1 MTRAICSLGIVL
13 MLAGTAHGAILYLEN
28 AADGSASMDL
38 APGQSGLI
46 NLVLFLHEI
55 DTAEELYVNVFLD
68 TDDDVLAESIS
79 IIDVQ
84 SNQCDILEGPLP
96 ITFEDLGI
104 ILYCDTVHPPDTII
118 LVTLVIAHIGSETA
132 GSVAVTFEKGARA
145 PQIFTENFSMFAW
158 GFGFAGIIPNFADPG
173 VGGQDNPF
181 VINLVPPSEECD
193 GDANSDGVVDPLDSG
208 FVLSRFGC
216 EVDAGDPD
224 CDTADQNDDGL
235 VDPLDVGFVLARF
248 GTCE

>member
-1 MTRAICSLGIVL
+1 MTRAIGSLGVVL
-13 MLAGTAHGAILYLEN
+13 MLAGPAHGAILYLEN
-28 AADGSASMDL
+28 AADGLASIDL
-38 APGQSGLI
+38 TPGQSGLI

-84 SNQCDILEGPLP
+84 SNECDILEGPLP

-104 ILYCDTVHPPDTII
+104 ILYCDTVDPPDTII
-118 LVTLVIAHIGSETA
+118 LVTLVIAHIGSETP
-132 GSVAVTFEKGARA
+132 GSVAVTFEKGARS
-145 PQIFTENFSMFAW
+145 PQIINEDVINYVW
-158 GFGFAGIIPNFADPG
+158 GFGLAGIIPNFADPG
-173 VGGQDNPF
+173 VGGSENPF

-193 GDANSDGVVDPLDSG
+193 GDANGDGTVDPLDSG

-224 CDTADQNDDGL
+224 CDTADQNGDGE
-235 VDPLDVGFVLARF
+235 VDPLDVGFILARF
-248 GTCE
+248 GPCE